1 MMKKSRVILRVDDE
15 TAEFLGKTENKSA
28 FVREAINNKIAGS
41 KCAIENAKET
51 NESAY
56 SIIRCTNSG
65 VFFGKV
71 ESLKGQTA
79 KIKEARQIWYWDGAK
94 NVMQIAKDGVN
105 ENSQITQSADVIVTD
120 AIQIVPC
127 SPKAEACLKGAK
139 EWKI

>member
-56 SIIRCTNSG
+56 SIIRCDRSG
-65 VFFGKV
+65 VFFGQV
-71 ESLKGQTA
+71 ESLEGQTA
-79 KIKEARQIWYWDGAK
+79 KIKDARQIWYWEGAAS
-94 NVMQIAKDGVN
+94 VMQIAKDGIGSGSKV
-105 ENSQITQSADVIVTD
+105 TVSADITVTD
-120 AIQIVPC
+120 AIQVIHC
-127 SPKAEACLKGAK
+127 SKKAVACLRGFK